1 MMDGQYYIDCINE
14 GKCLYTRMLG
24 CARGLKLHLGEIA
37 WLESEPHG
45 GPEYIFDI
53 NLTTGNVA
61 ERAKEMITA
70 IQQGRLPGYILIS
83 SLSQPHNL
91 VEIFQANG
99 FHVNQDDGSGMAMDL
114 TGEVQDYLVP
124 TSVQIM
130 PVRDEKAL
138 AVWVEL
144 VNRALFGGELISYEQ
159 YLDMYRL
166 ANVTMNLGFVD
177 GVPAATSL
185 VIDGDKNQLATVE
198 QISTLPEYRCRGLGT
213 AITTVSL
220 QQMKRRG
227 VKTAVMHANKAGE
240 PIYRKI
246 GFKSYFT
253 LIEVFWP
260 G

>member
-1 MMDGQYYIDCINE
+1 MDDQYYIDCIIE
-14 GKCLYTRMLG
+14 GKRLYTRMLG
-24 CARGLKLHLGEIA
+24 CARGLKLHSGEIA
-37 WLESEPHG
+37 WLESEPRG
-45 GPEYIFDI
+45 GVEYIFDI

-61 ERAKEMITA
+61 ERAKEMMAA

-83 SLSQPHNL
+83 TLSQPRNL
-91 VEIFQANG
+91 AELFQANG
-99 FHVNQDDGSGMAMDL
+99 FHVNLDDGSGMAMDL
-114 TGEVQDYLVP
+114 TGAVQDYQVP
-124 TSVQIM
+124 AALQIM

-144 VNRALFGGELISYEQ
+144 ANRTLFGRDLISYEQ
-159 YLDMYRL
+159 YLDMYQL

-185 VIDGDKNQLATVE
+185 VVDGDQNPLATVE
-198 QISTLPEYRCRGLGT
+198 LVSTQPEYRCRGLGT
-213 AITTVSL
+213 AITMVSL
-220 QQMKRRG
+220 QQMQRRG
-227 VKTAVMHANKAGE
+227 VKTAVMHATKAGE